1 MPNRKPINTIP
12 LFNMPVDADHAK
24 VLLPKDAKAD
34 ERKFVTERK
43 RQTRGKKHVPL
54 AKAPAHGPA
63 CLRCK
68 SWRAPMDDDEFG
80 ECHHLVMTAAEA
92 PWANVAKGTIVDRDT
107 ARNDLHVDYDYLRTG
122 EAFSCS
128 AYALAAQEDAA

>member
-1 MPNRKPINTIP
+1 MKNRKHTNQPT
-12 LFNMPVDADHAK
+12 LFEQLADADQLRGFKTADDRAF
-24 VLLPKDAKAD
+24 LD
-34 ERKFVTERK
+34 ERRRK
-43 RQTRGKKHVPL
+43 SKGKKHVPL
-54 AKAPAHGPA
+54 ATAPKTGPA
-63 CLRCK
+63 CLRCTHWM
-68 SWRAPMDDDEFG
+68 SPMDDDEFG